1 MAEEINYFLL
11 LMLMQQFGIV
21 QPKRVARVQVIS
33 YDIIRVSRETQA
45 YCAVTHANVTQ
56 NNKKITDCSYECAK
70 NEVCVGFNLKEPNPQ
85 PICELFETTFTS
97 LSLTPGCTYYEVSP
111 KT

>member
-1 MAEEINYFLL
+1 MRVMAEEINYFLL

-33 YDIIRVSRETQA
+33 YDSIRVSRETQA

-56 NNKKITDCSYECAK
+56 NNKKITDCCM
-70 NEVCVGFNLKEPNPQ
+70 
-85 PICELFETTFTS
+85 ELAQCSVKLRNVATTTVATTVAMNAQR
-97 LSLTPGCTYYEVSP
+97 LLQEDHRLLL
-111 KT
+111 